1 MELLDMITTYVPIDD
16 LSELSKVNRVFK
28 SLCSDKCISLDLL
41 EIQNHNNAV
50 KRQHDRLERIYE
62 DINSA
67 YDINRLAYL
76 NIDEELKN
84 CTYDDY
90 VEGYI
95 VFYEGG
101 SLSLF

>member
-1 MELLDMITTYVPIDD
+1 MELLDMITSYVPIDD
-16 LSELSKVNRVFK
+16 LSELSKVNPIFK
-28 SLCSDKCISLDLL
+28 NLCRDKCISLDLL
-41 EIQNHNNAV
+41 DIQNHNNV
-50 KRQHDRLERIYE
+50 VQRVHDRLERIHE

-67 YDINRLAYL
+67 YDINRVAYL

-95 VFYEGG
+95 VFYKGG

>member
-1 MELLDMITTYVPIDD
+1 MELLDMITSYVHIDD
-16 LSELSKVNRVFK
+16 LSELSKVNPVFK

-41 EIQNHNNAV
+41 EIQNHNNV
-50 KRQHDRLERIYE
+50 VQREHDRLERIYE

-76 NIDEELKN
+76 NIDEELK
-84 CTYDDY
+84 TYNDY
-90 VEGYI
+90 VEGYL
-95 VFYEGG
+95 VFFERG